1 MNERMKIL
9 EMLKDGKITPE
20 QADKLLDRLAKLD
33 AEPDED
39 DFVVEEPRAYKAAA
53 IAMALK
59 AKKKTKG
66 KRFLGIHV
74 TTHDGKNIN
83 VRLPLGIVKAGV
95 KMTALLP
102 ESARDAPEAKG
113 LSLAELVKLHGDD
126 LTQAL
131 DEPDI
136 RISTDAGDNINIG
149 PER

>member
-20 QADKLLDRLAKLD
+20 QADKLLDKLAKLD

-39 DFVVEEPRAYKAAA
+39 DFVVEEPRAYKATA
-53 IAMALK
+53 IAMAMK
-59 AKKKTKG
+59 AKNKTKG
-66 KRFLGIHV
+66 KRFLGIHI

-83 VRLPLGIVKAGV
+83 VRLPLGIVRAGV

-102 ESARDAPEAKG
+102 ESARDALEDKG
-113 LSLAELVKLHGDD
+113 ISLDELVKLHGDD

-131 DEPDI
+131 EELDI
-136 RISTDAGDNINIG
+136 KISTDEGDHINIG
-149 PER
+149 AED